1 MTQINCNI
9 FQIFIS
15 FKHFM
20 VKHRSTP
27 SRVKQKRVDVLKS
40 SQYKSAQYTFCLG
53 LMSTMHY
60 PKMNEFILGK
70 IQNHDNT
77 TFPTQRKKKNGTN
90 KWQNEGR
97 SLTLLSDTLRLQWNK
112 CSGMSICKT
121 TGMVSG
127 KTKLRPVLCSSIK
140 LNFKIVCFIFYTTF
154 ALPKWFL
161 FAESFSPSSW
171 G

>member
-1 MTQINCNI
+1 
-9 FQIFIS
+9 
-15 FKHFM
+15 M

-77 TFPTQRKKKNGTN
+77 TIPTQRKKKNGTN

-140 LNFKIVCFIFYTTF
+140 LNFKIVCFIFIRLLHSLNDFYSQKVF
-154 ALPKWFL
+154 HPVRGGRIRSVSFIVPFKSFL
-161 FAESFSPSSW
+161 IP
-171 G
+171 